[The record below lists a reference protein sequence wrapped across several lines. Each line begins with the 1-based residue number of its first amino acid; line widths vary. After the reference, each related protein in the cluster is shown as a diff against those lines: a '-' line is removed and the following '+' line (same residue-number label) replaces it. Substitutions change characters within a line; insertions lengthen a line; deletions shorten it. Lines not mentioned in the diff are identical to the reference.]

1 MFCTIF
7 NFQTRSREY
16 LNNSK
21 FGKKDFY
28 EKMEH
33 VDEIRML
40 LMEKFGD
47 EEDKIKYQIGEEK
60 ASKAIRQ
67 GRNRK
72 SIRK

>member
-1 MFCTIF
+1 
-7 NFQTRSREY
+7 
-16 LNNSK
+16 
-21 FGKKDFY
+21 
-28 EKMEH
+28 MEH

>member
-1 MFCTIF
+1 MSTI
-7 NFQTRSREY
+7 QYTREY

>member
-1 MFCTIF
+1 MREFRGIEKIA
-7 NFQTRSREY
+7 REY

>member
-1 MFCTIF
+1 MREFRGIEKNTEIA
-7 NFQTRSREY
+7 REY

-21 FGKKDFY
+21 FGKRIFMK
-28 EKMEH
+28 KLEH

-60 ASKAIRQ
+60 HPRL
-67 GRNRK
+67 
-72 SIRK
+72 